1 MASLEVLDKGL
12 RIRYERRHRPALLEF
27 KVKQATEDLSRMKQI
42 CEGRTSELQN
52 ALSELT
58 ANRTKMNQERQ
69 KYFGKFFQIW
79 QFRTFLELH
88 KELEAQTKEMKEQL
102 QEAEANLIVKT
113 SELEAKL
120 EEQELEFQEKWK
132 NEREEQDK
140 IKHTVEI
147 LENSM
152 KLDRLFKITQL
163 F

>member
-1 MASLEVLDKGL
+1 
-12 RIRYERRHRPALLEF
+12 
-27 KVKQATEDLSRMKQI
+27 
-42 CEGRTSELQN
+42 
-52 ALSELT
+52 
-58 ANRTKMNQERQ
+58 
-69 KYFGKFFQIW
+69 
-79 QFRTFLELH
+79 
-88 KELEAQTKEMKEQL
+88 MKEQL

-140 IKHTVEI
+140 IKHTVEN